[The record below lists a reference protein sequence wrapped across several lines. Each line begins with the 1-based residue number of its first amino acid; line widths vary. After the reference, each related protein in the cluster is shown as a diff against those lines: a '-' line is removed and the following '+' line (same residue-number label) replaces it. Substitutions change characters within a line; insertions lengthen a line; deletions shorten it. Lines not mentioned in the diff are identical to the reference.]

1 MQLKLEVR
9 KEEIKPNIRHVEEGL
24 KLPNHLINVL
34 RTDL

>member
-9 KEEIKPNIRHVEEGL
+9 KEEIKANIRYLKEGM
-24 KLPNHLINVL
+24 KLPNQLINVL